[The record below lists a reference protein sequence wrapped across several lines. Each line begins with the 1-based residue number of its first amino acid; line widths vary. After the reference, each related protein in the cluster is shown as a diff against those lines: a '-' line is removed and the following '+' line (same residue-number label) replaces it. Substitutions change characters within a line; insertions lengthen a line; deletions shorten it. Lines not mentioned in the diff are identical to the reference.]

1 MSRKSCTFALQNAK
15 QRNKCSIMETITL
28 SYNPRSAVAL
38 SMLAAIRASQA
49 FIEEP
54 NSATIAAIQ
63 ELEAGRGTRAKDSHD
78 LFKQILG

>member
-1 MSRKSCTFALQNAK
+1 ME
-15 QRNKCSIMETITL
+15 KCIIMETITL

-63 ELEAGRGTRAKDSHD
+63 ELEAGRGTRAKDSND

>member
-1 MSRKSCTFALQNAK
+1 
-15 QRNKCSIMETITL
+15 METITL

-63 ELEAGRGTRAKDSHD
+63 ELEAGRGTRAKDSTD